1 MKSSVEPDADLSL
14 LAPLAV
20 CLSFASFLYWFRHG
34 DLLLYG
40 DAVAHINIAR
50 RVVDSLTPGLLQL
63 GTVWLPLPHLLMLPF
78 IVSRSMWQT
87 GMGASI
93 PTLLAY
99 VMAVIG
105 IFRLLRTFLPSP
117 AAGRDWGTRF
127 AAWFGAAI
135 FALNPNLLY
144 LQSTAMTEPLYL
156 ALSIWALVYFS
167 SAIASCQR
175 GEAHARGSPLLRA
188 GLCLAGAS
196 WTRYDGWFLAAVM
209 VAIVL
214 TLAWRG
220 NFTPLKGG
228 AKQLF
233 LVALAAP
240 LLWVVYNAIVYHNA
254 WEFANGPYSAK
265 AIEHKTQLAGMPPHP
280 GKGDPVVAFEYFFK
294 SAELNLANRPL
305 GWFWVCGLLAGS
317 AVVLLKERKLWP
329 LLLLWAP
336 VAFYTLS
343 IAYGAVPLF
352 LPVWWPFSYYN
363 VRYGIEM
370 LPAFAVF
377 VALAAYELIEFLAHK
392 KVRVLVAAVSVVLV
406 GISYAQVLLKGP
418 ISFGE
423 AVANGRSRVAVETQ
437 LASLFENLPATATL
451 LMYLGDH
458 VGALQRAGIPLRRVI
473 NEGNHRPWKRPLDPE
488 GLWERALA
496 HPARY
501 VDYVIEVGDDP
512 VAQKVENSELVTL
525 EIVHVS
531 GQPPVVISRT
541 TRGNQAR

>member
-1 MKSSVEPDADLSL
+1 MKSSVEPDPDLSL

-20 CLSFASFLYWFRHG
+20 CLSFASFLYSFRHG

-63 GTVWLPLPHLLMLPF
+63 GTVWLPLPHLLMLPW
-78 IVSRSMWQT
+78 IVSRAMWQT
-87 GMGASI
+87 GLGGSI
-93 PTLLAY
+93 PSLLAY

-105 IFRLLRTFLPSP
+105 IFRLLRAFVPS
-117 AAGRDWGTRF
+117 AAPGNGWGRRF
-127 AAWFGAAI
+127 AVWFGTAI

-144 LQSTAMTEPLYL
+144 LQNTAMTEPLYL
-156 ALSIWALVYFS
+156 ALYIWAMVFFS
-167 SAIASCQR
+167 SAIASCQP
-175 GEAHARGSPLLRA
+175 GEAPGRGSPLVRA

-209 VAIVL
+209 VVL
-214 TLAWRG
+214 VLALAWLG
-220 NFTPLKGG
+220 NFAPLKGG
-228 AKQLF
+228 AKQML

-240 LLWVVYNAIVYHNA
+240 LLWVVYNAAVYHNA

-265 AIEHKTQLAGMPPHP
+265 AIEHKTHLAGMPLHP
-280 GKGDPVVAFEYFFK
+280 GTGDPVVAFQYFFK
-294 SAELNLANRPL
+294 SAELNLANTPL
-305 GWFWVCGLLAGS
+305 EWFWVCGLLTGS
-317 AVVLLKERKLWP
+317 AVILLSERKLWP
-329 LLLLWAP
+329 LLLLWTP
-336 VAFYTLS
+336 GAFYTLS

-377 VALAAYELIEFLAHK
+377 VALAAYELIGFLARQK
-392 KVRVLVAAVSVVLV
+392 LRVLVAAVSVVVV
-406 GISYAQVLLKGP
+406 GVSYAQVFVKGP
-418 ISFGE
+418 ISFEE
-423 AVANGRSRVAVETQ
+423 AVANGRSRVALETQ
-437 LASLFENLPATATL
+437 LASLVENLPETATL

-458 VGALQRAGIPLRRVI
+458 VGALERAGMPLRRVI
-473 NEGNHRPWKRPLDPE
+473 NEGNHRPWKRPVDPE

-496 HPARY
+496 HPAGY

-512 VAQKVENSELVTL
+512 VAQQVEKSKLVTL

-531 GQPPVVISRT
+531 GQPPAVIART